1 MFYFHEKLKYKK
13 KCFTPTKYSMDFK
26 VEQECALR
34 TSDLFLPRHSENL
47 IKVNQHRK
55 IKEC

>member
-1 MFYFHEKLKYKK
+1 MKTKIQK

-26 VEQECALR
+26 VEQECGLR
-34 TSDLFLPRHSENL
+34 TSDLFLLRHSEIL
-47 IKVNQHRK
+47 KVNQHRK